1 VTGDD
6 VIGAVLDAL
15 QAVRIP
21 FMIVGSLATNFHGVP
36 RSTRDADF
44 VVQLPPGAF
53 DAFRRQLGPPLR
65 LDPQSR
71 FEGITGTTRHLVEAA
86 GTAFTVELFEL
97 TDDPHDLARFERRL
111 GVRVFDRAAYVATAE
126 DTIITKLRWAR
137 QGGQGRVKDVVDA
150 RNVIAVQGDSLDWAY
165 VENWCRQHGTLDA
178 LHDVR
183 RSVQS

>member
-1 VTGDD
+1 MTGDD

-44 VVQLPPGAF
+44 VIQLPPGALS
-53 DAFRRQLGPPLR
+53 ALRERLAPPLR
-65 LDPQSR
+65 LDPQAA
-71 FEGITGTTRHLVEAA
+71 FEGVTGTTRHLVEAA

-97 TDDPHDLARFERRL
+97 TDDPHDVARFERRQQ
-111 GVRVFDRAAYVATAE
+111 VRVFDRSAFVATAE

-137 QGGQGRVKDVVDA
+137 QGGRAKDVDDT

-165 VENWCRQHGTLDA
+165 VESWCRQHGTIDTLEE
-178 LHDVR
+178 VR
-183 RSVQS
+183 RSLQS

>member
-6 VIGAVLDAL
+6 VIEAVLEAL
-15 QAVRIP
+15 QAVKIP

-44 VVQLPPGAF
+44 VIQLRPGAF
-53 DAFRRQLGPPLR
+53 GALREQLAPPLR

-71 FEGITGTTRHLVEAA
+71 FEGITGTTRYLVEAT

-97 TDDPHDLARFERRL
+97 TDDPHDLARFARRQQ
-111 GVRVFDRAAYVATAE
+111 VHVFDRTAFVATAE

-137 QGGQGRVKDVVDA
+137 QGGQGRAKDIADA
-150 RNVIAVQGDSLDWAY
+150 RNVIAVQGDTLDWAY
-165 VENWCRQHGTLDA
+165 VESWCGQHGTLDV
-178 LHDVR
+178 LQQLR
-183 RSVQS
+183 RSVQT

>member
-15 QAVRIP
+15 QAVKIP

-44 VVQLPPGAF
+44 VIQLTPGTFGALREQLP
-53 DAFRRQLGPPLR
+53 PPLR

-97 TDDPHDLARFERRL
+97 TDDPHDIARFERRQH
-111 GVRVFDRAAYVATAE
+111 VRIFERPAFVATAE

-137 QGGQGRVKDVVDA
+137 QGGQGRAKDVADA

-165 VENWCRQHGTLDA
+165 VESWCRQHGTLDA
-178 LHDVR
+178 LQDVR
-183 RSVQS
+183 RSVQV

>member
-6 VIGAVLDAL
+6 VVGAVLDAL
-15 QAVRIP
+15 QVVPIP

-44 VVQLPPGAF
+44 VIQLTPGAF
-53 DAFRRQLGPPLR
+53 SALREQLAPPLR

-97 TDDPHDLARFERRL
+97 TDDPHDRARFERRQQ
-111 GVRVFDRAAYVATAE
+111 VRIFDRPAFVATAE

-137 QGGQGRVKDVVDA
+137 QGGHGRAKDVADA

-165 VENWCRQHGTLDA
+165 VESWCQQHGTLDS
-178 LHDVR
+178 LQDIR
-183 RSVQS
+183 RSVQP

>member
-1 VTGDD
+1 VTGDE

-15 QAVRIP
+15 RAVQIP

-44 VVQLPPGAF
+44 VIQLQPGSFGAL
-53 DAFRRQLGPPLR
+53 REQLAPALR

-71 FEGITGTTRHLVEAA
+71 FEGITGTMRHLVEAS

-97 TDDPHDLARFERRL
+97 TDDPHDLARFERRQQ
-111 GVRVFDRAAYVATAE
+111 VRIFDRAAFVATAE

-137 QGGQGRVKDVVDA
+137 QGGQGRAKDVADA
-150 RNVIAVQGDSLDWAY
+150 RNVIAVQGENLDWAY
-165 VENWCRQHGTLDA
+165 LESWCRQHGTFDVLQ
-178 LHDVR
+178 DVR
-183 RSVQS
+183 RSIQS

>member
-1 VTGDD
+1 MTGDD
-6 VIGAVLDAL
+6 VIGTVLDAL

-44 VVQLPPGAF
+44 VIQLSSGALG
-53 DAFRRQLGPPLR
+53 ALREQLAPPLR
-65 LDPQSR
+65 LDPQSG

-97 TDDPHDLARFERRL
+97 TDDPHDLARFERRQQ
-111 GVRVFDRAAYVATAE
+111 VRIFDRPAFVATAE

-137 QGGQGRVKDVVDA
+137 QGGHGRAKDVDDA
-150 RNVIAVQGDSLDWAY
+150 RNVIAVQGDSLDWVY
-165 VENWCRQHGTLDA
+165 VENWCRQHGTVDILQ
-178 LHDVR
+178 DVR
-183 RSVQS
+183 RSAQL

>member
-15 QAVRIP
+15 LAVRIP

-44 VVQLPPGAF
+44 VIQLPPGALGEL
-53 DAFRRQLGPPLR
+53 RQRLAPPLR
-65 LDPQSR
+65 LDPQAG
-71 FEGITGTTRHLVEAA
+71 FEGVTGTTRHLVEAA

-97 TDDPHDLARFERRL
+97 TDDPHDLARFERRQQ
-111 GVRVFDRAAYVATAE
+111 VRVFDRSAFVATAE

-137 QGGQGRVKDVVDA
+137 QGGRGRAKDVDDA
-150 RNVIAVQGDSLDWAY
+150 RNVIAVQGGGLDWAY
-165 VENWCRQHGTLDA
+165 VESWCRQHGTIDL
-178 LHDVR
+178 LQDVS
-183 RSVQS
+183 RSAQ

>member
-1 VTGDD
+1 MTGDD

-15 QAVRIP
+15 QAVQIP
-21 FMIVGSLATNFHGVP
+21 FMIVGALATNFHGVP
-36 RSTRDADF
+36 RATRDADF

-53 DAFRRQLGPPLR
+53 DAFRQQLAPPLR

-111 GVRVFDRAAYVATAE
+111 
-126 DTIITKLRWAR
+126 
-137 QGGQGRVKDVVDA
+137 
-150 RNVIAVQGDSLDWAY
+150 
-165 VENWCRQHGTLDA
+165 
-178 LHDVR
+178 
-183 RSVQS
+183 

>member
-1 VTGDD
+1 MTGDD

-15 QAVRIP
+15 QAVQIP

-53 DAFRRQLGPPLR
+53 SALRQRLAPPLR

-71 FEGITGTTRHLVEAA
+71 FEGITGTTRHLVEAD

-97 TDDPHDLARFERRL
+97 TDDPHDLARFERRQQ
-111 GVRVFDRAAYVATAE
+111 VRVFDRGAFVATAE

-137 QGGQGRVKDVVDA
+137 QGGAGRAKDVGDA
-150 RNVIAVQGDSLDWAY
+150 RNVIAVQGDSLDWSY
-165 VENWCRQHGTLDA
+165 IEDWCRQHGTLDV
-178 LHDVR
+178 LQDVR
-183 RSVQS
+183 RPAQP